1 VPAIC
6 TYDANGNLTYDG
18 RQDLEIRWNVH
29 TENRTVLEAQIRI
42 LHTGFRQGDTSEMV
56 LVEFADFNEAA
67 PAAETEAPAAE

>member
-1 VPAIC
+1 
-6 TYDANGNLTYDG
+6 
-18 RQDLEIRWNVH
+18 LEIRWNVH